1 MEILH
6 AMKKGKLMDTW
17 EKFHIYQETKLG
29 SPINDKN
36 TVSQS
41 TLFDIIQKISD

>member
-6 AMKKGKLMDTW
+6 NMKGKLMDTW

-29 SPINDKN
+29 SQVNYKN
-36 TVSQS
+36 SQPKYFIWHNS
-41 TLFDIIQKISD
+41 KDIR